1 MRQTVAK
8 LRQVLSPVYGDRETE
23 SIIRLIFHHLKGW
36 DTVGMLMHG
45 GDTLSD
51 FVRGEVDA
59 ITDRLL
65 NHEPIQYIV
74 GEARFHGLD
83 LHVEPGVLIPRPET
97 AELVDLVVDTVGRC
111 PDLAVLDAC
120 TGSGCIAV
128 ALARELPFARV
139 QALDVS
145 PVAVRVAKDNAG
157 RLAAKVDVLQADIFK
172 WPGAPDSYDIVVSNP
187 PYVDDSEKGAMEP
200 NVLEHEP
207 PEALFVPDDDP
218 LVFYR
223 RIADVAA
230 VSLKPGGFLFFE
242 INPRHADDF
251 APLLTRRGFADINV
265 VRDSFGRLRFVTA
278 LKDK

>member
-1 MRQTVAK
+1 MRHTVAK
-8 LRQVLSPVYGDRETE
+8 LRQVLSPVYGDREAE

-45 GDTLSD
+45 GDTLSG

-59 ITDRLL
+59 ITGRLL

-97 AELVDLVVDTVGRC
+97 AELVDLVVDTVGRR
-111 PDLAVLDAC
+111 PDLAVLDVC

-128 ALARELPFARV
+128 ALARELPFARIE
-139 QALDVS
+139 ALDLS
-145 PVAVRVAKDNAG
+145 PVAVRVAKDNAR
-157 RLAAKVDVLQADIFK
+157 RLGTKVDVLQADVFK
-172 WPGAPDSYDIVVSNP
+172 WWGTPDSYDIVVSNP
-187 PYVDDSEKGAMEP
+187 PYVDDSEKGGMEP

-230 VSLKPGGFLFFE
+230 VSLKPGGYLFFE
-242 INPRHADDF
+242 INPRHAAGF
-251 APLLTRRGFADINV
+251 APLLTQRGFADINV

-278 LKDK
+278 LKM